1 MKQSRSRPPQ
11 SSIVDRM
18 RTTVRGYMLRG
29 LLVLVPLGVTAY
41 ALILVYRLTAA
52 NLAPYVNV
60 SRLPVAIPAYLVDA
74 AVVVL
79 SAVLFVTMLYLIGL
93 ATAVVIGRWFIG
105 MGEAILHRIPLVKS
119 VYAASKQAIDLLQPK
134 EDESPTYQEAVI
146 VDFPGP
152 GIKSIAFVVGRT
164 QIEDRGE
171 HYRVFIPTTPNPTSG
186 YLELYPAHM
195 VQHST
200 MTVEEAI
207 KSVMSAGILVPDVI
221 HTTAHSTAS
230 VSKDVATGESATS
243 TASASPAKHDSL
255 LQGTKHL
262 LRRRILSGFLV
273 LVPLAITV
281 FVVKFLY
288 DFTAGRIEPL
298 TSKLIAPLSRYVP
311 EFAAPVVGAIVSI
324 LLLLVAL
331 YVTGY
336 IATAVVGG
344 RMIRLGEA
352 ILNRIPLVATVY
364 SASKQIIET
373 LLFKK
378 GGSGFQD
385 AVIVE
390 FPYPGVYC
398 GGFLVG
404 RSQTA
409 DGEPYCRVFVP
420 TAPNIS
426 VGLLQLFSPDKTYK
440 TVLTV
445 EETVKMV
452 VSCGLIA
459 PDELTFKPLSQAE
472 SIEEIVV
479 VEG

>member
-1 MKQSRSRPPQ
+1 
-11 SSIVDRM
+11 M

-29 LLVLVPLGVTAY
+29 LLVLVPLGITAY

-52 NLAPYVNV
+52 NLAPYINV
-60 SRLPVAIPAYLVDA
+60 ARLPLSIPSYLVDA

-79 SAVLFVTMLYLIGL
+79 SVVLFFTMLYLIGL

-105 MGEAILHRIPLVKS
+105 FGESILQRIPLVKS
-119 VYAASKQAIDLLQPK
+119 VYAASKQVIDLLQPK
-134 EDESPTYQEAVI
+134 DDEEPAYQEAVI

-152 GIKSIAFVVGRT
+152 GIKCIAFVVGRT
-164 QIEDRGE
+164 QIEGRGE

-186 YLELYPAHM
+186 YFEMFPVSN

-200 MTVEEAI
+200 MTVEDAI
-207 KSVMSAGILVPDVI
+207 KGVMSAGILIPDVI
-221 HTTAHSTAS
+221 QLTERENAS
-230 VSKDVATGESATS
+230 VNTGVPIADSVVGQ
-243 TASASPAKHDSL
+243 PAEAAPKRMSL
-255 LQGTKHL
+255 WQFTKHVF
-262 LRRRILSGFLV
+262 RRRILSGFLV

-298 TSKLIAPLSRYVP
+298 AGKFIVPVNGYVP
-311 EFAAPVVGAIVSI
+311 AFAAPVVSAVVSI
-324 LLLLVAL
+324 LLMLFVL

-344 RMIRLGEA
+344 RVIRLGEA

-390 FPYPGVYC
+390 FPYEGIYC
-398 GGFLVG
+398 AGFLVG
-404 RSQTA
+404 RSETS
-409 DGEPYCRVFVP
+409 DGESLCRVFVP

-426 VGLLQLFSPDKTYK
+426 VGLMQLFSTEKTYRAGM
-440 TVLTV
+440 TV
-445 EETVKMV
+445 EETIKMV

-459 PDELTFKPLSQAE
+459 PDNMTLVSLAEAPENAQAVE
-472 SIEEIVV
+472 SLP
-479 VEG
+479 